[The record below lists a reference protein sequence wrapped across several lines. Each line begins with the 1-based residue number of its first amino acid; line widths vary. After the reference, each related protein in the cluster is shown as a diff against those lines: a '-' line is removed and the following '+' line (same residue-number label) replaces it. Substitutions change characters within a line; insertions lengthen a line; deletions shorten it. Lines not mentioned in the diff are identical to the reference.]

1 MTDINNKI
9 KYNFNLFRKRILRKL
24 FNKLIVNFIF

>member
-9 KYNFNLFRKRILRKL
+9 KYNFNLLRKRILRKL
-24 FNKLIVNFIF
+24 FNKLIINFIF